1 MPGCTEEDSYGNNAF
16 SLHDLHVYGHTPAQE
31 PLSWERDEI
40 HNFCTPFFGH
50 NN

>member
-1 MPGCTEEDSYGNNAF
+1 MPGCTEEDSSGNNAF
-16 SLHDLHVYGHTPAQE
+16 YLHDLYGHTPAQE

-40 HNFCTPFFGH
+40 HNFCTPFLGH